1 MSAAGL
7 AHDATAGWR
16 LLPGTRKVRG
26 LFNGTAKRERLGLF
40 AGFSSLGIRRMR
52 RRFFDQSATTSSPSF
67 A

>member
-1 MSAAGL
+1 MSAAGI
-7 AHDATAGWR
+7 AHDATADWR